1 MKVKDNL
8 ENEILSNLKR
18 LEEEYDEAM
27 YFNNYPP
34 DMSIVA
40 TKWLQQYLSKRKNHG
55 E

>member
-18 LEEEYDEAM
+18 LEEEYDEVM
-27 YFNNYPP
+27 YFNNFPP
-34 DMSIVA
+34 DMSNVA
-40 TKWLQQYLSKRKNHG
+40 TKWRQQYFTKRTNHG

>member
-18 LEEEYDEAM
+18 LEKEYDEAM
-27 YFNNYPP
+27 YFNDSPP
-34 DMSIVA
+34 DMSIVE
-40 TKWLQQYLSKRKNHG
+40 TKWLQQYLSKRKNYG

>member
-27 YFNNYPP
+27 YFNNSPP
-34 DMSIVA
+34 DMIIVA
-40 TKWLQQYLSKRKNHG
+40 TKWLQQYLSKRKNYG

>member
-18 LEEEYDEAM
+18 LEEEYDEVM
-27 YFNNYPP
+27 YFNNSTP
-34 DMSIVA
+34 DTSIAA
-40 TKWLQQYLSKRKNHG
+40 TKWLQQYLSKRKNYG